1 MQNVVL
7 GIDLGTS
14 SVKIVMLN
22 KQGKLVG
29 QCTQP
34 YPLIEIKDNFVEQDP
49 NLWVEQTIKG
59 IEILL
64 QQVTDVIVEGISFSG
79 QMHGLVMLSAQL
91 QPLRN
96 AILWNDTRTTSQC
109 RLIEDTLG
117 EKLYSIT
124 KNDALEGFTLPKLL
138 WVKEHEPNIYEQL
151 HMFILPKDY
160 LRFKLTGELCI
171 EHSDAA
177 GTLLFDMND
186 LTWSKDICDSFN
198 IPQTVCPPLVTSNQF
213 VGYLLPKYK
222 KLFSQNSD
230 IPVYAGGAD
239 NACGALG
246 AGIVNSRSALV
257 SIGTSG
263 VVLTLSKTTQYVGN
277 FIHSFSYVDK
287 FSTYIMGVTL
297 AAGESLRW
305 YKSTFASN
313 LDFDD
318 LLHEVEGVPIG
329 SNGLLFSPY
338 LFGERTP
345 YGNSNIR
352 GSFIGIKNTHHRAHF
367 TRAILEGITF
377 SLKQCFVLLKEQN
390 NEIEKIVCIGGAAK
404 NEIWLQMVAD
414 IFGMPVLKLTNEQG
428 PALGA
433 AMIAAIGVGWF
444 ESYEQAVSKCVE
456 TSRTLLPN
464 INNHQQYAKYFECY
478 KLIYSETMSI
488 NDMLKK
494 VINEV

>member
-22 KQGKLVG
+22 KQGELVG
-29 QCTQP
+29 QCTQS
-34 YPLIEIKDNFVEQDP
+34 YPLIEVKDNFVEQDP
-49 NLWVEQTIKG
+49 GVWVEQTIRG
-59 IEILL
+59 IEMLL

-79 QMHGLVMLSAQL
+79 QMHGLVMLSEQL

-109 RLIEDTLG
+109 RLIKDTLG

-151 HMFILPKDY
+151 HMFVLPKDY

-171 EHSDAA
+171 EPSDAA
-177 GTLLFDMND
+177 GTLLFDMDNQS
-186 LTWSKDICDSFN
+186 WSKEICASFN
-198 IPQTVCPPLVTSNQF
+198 IPQTVCPPLVTSDQL

-222 KLFSQNSD
+222 ELFSQNSE
-230 IPVYAGGAD
+230 ISVYAGGAD

-246 AGIVNSRSALV
+246 AGIVNPRSALV

-263 VVLTLSKTTQYVGN
+263 VVLTPSDTARYVGN
-277 FIHSFSYVDK
+277 FIHSFSYLEK
-287 FSTYIMGVTL
+287 FSNYIMGVTL

-305 YKSTFASN
+305 YKSTFAPN
-313 LDFDD
+313 LDFDN
-318 LLHEVEGVPIG
+318 LLHEIEGIPIG
-329 SNGLLFSPY
+329 SNGLLYTPY

-345 YGNSNIR
+345 YGDANIR
-352 GSFIGIKNTHHRAHF
+352 ASFIGIKNTHHRSHF
-367 TRAILEGITF
+367 TRAIVEGITF
-377 SLKQCFVLLKEQN
+377 SLKQCFDLLKEQN
-390 NEIEKIVCIGGAAK
+390 NQIEQIVCIGGAVK
-404 NEIWLQMVAD
+404 NEIWLQIVAD
-414 IFGMPVLKLTNEQG
+414 IFGMPVSKLTNEQG

-433 AMIAAIGVGWF
+433 AMIAGIGVGWF
-444 ESYEQAVSKCVE
+444 ESYEQAVSICVE

-464 INNHQQYAKYFECY
+464 MNNHQQYTKYFECY
-478 KLIYSETMSI
+478 KLIYSETVSI
-488 NDMLKK
+488 NDMLKNI
-494 VINEV
+494 VNEV